1 MSVNATPAQLSRRR
15 FMQGSVGLSLLGSSA
30 LATSGCGSS
39 TTSGSGSSGA
49 GKVVSF
55 YSWDDKTVMQPVL
68 DLFTKRTGLTV
79 TFTHGQPVEP
89 YTAALNT
96 SLKSG
101 VAPDVFILT
110 AENKTMVTDGYVKDI
125 SDQSFIDVMNSA
137 NREFMTVDGK
147 VYGMSV
153 ASWAGGIIYNKTLL
167 AKAGAES
174 LPDSWAGFLRLC
186 AKLKLLGTTPY
197 YEAAAD
203 GNFMSLWGLVGG
215 YFADQGHFPDQDIF
229 DGKTSFAET
238 WSEPLTAYC
247 ELYARGLIP
256 KSVLKVNGSRMF
268 TEFTSGRLAM
278 FGAGSWDVPGVQKS
292 VPKLSFDIGGIPGVN
307 KGTTYWTGAASPGYA
322 INSKAKNPETGLK
335 FLQFLASEEAIEV
348 FGTSSGSIT
357 TTSNYTPSFPE
368 GLVNAAE
375 GARSGR
381 IYLGVV
387 HWPRHAED
395 LATVLKSGVQ
405 KVIRGSLK
413 PQQILT
419 AMDKKLKQLDK
430 R

>member
-1 MSVNATPAQLSRRR
+1 MPLSRRR
-15 FMQGSVGLSLLGSSA
+15 FMQGSLGLSLLGGSA
-30 LATSGCGSS
+30 LGTSGCGSS
-39 TTSGSGSSGA
+39 TTTGGGGSGGA
-49 GKVVSF
+49 GKTVSF

-89 YTAALNT
+89 YTSALNT
-96 SLKSG
+96 NLKSG

-110 AENKTMVTDGYVKDI
+110 AENKTMITNGYLKDL
-125 SDQSFIDVMNSA
+125 SEQSFIDVMNSA
-137 NREFMTVDGK
+137 NREFMTADGK

-174 LPDSWAGFLRLC
+174 LPDSWAGFLRLG
-186 AKLKLLGTTPY
+186 AKLKSLGVMPY
-197 YEAAAD
+197 YDAAAD
-203 GNFMSLWGLVGG
+203 GNFMSLWGLAGG

-247 ELYARGLIP
+247 ELYTGGLIP
-256 KSVLKVNGSRMF
+256 KSVLKVDGSRMF
-268 TEFTSGRLAM
+268 TDFISGRLAM
-278 FGAGSWDVPGVQKS
+278 FGAGSWDVPGVKKKAPQ
-292 VPKLSFDIGGIPGVN
+292 LAFDIGGVPGVN

-322 INSKAKNPETGLK
+322 INAKAKNPETALK

-348 FGTSSGSIT
+348 FGTASGSIT
-357 TTSNYTPSFPE
+357 TTSNYTPTFPE

-395 LATVLKSGVQ
+395 LATVLKTGVQ
-405 KVIRGSLK
+405 QVIRGSFK
-413 PQQILT
+413 PQQVLA
-419 AMDKKLKQLDK
+419 AMDKKLKQLDQS
-430 R
+430 